1 VEVKDMDKV
10 PSTTMARRDLEVIAR
25 IISRLPDEMTRDE
38 VAWAFAGGLTSTN
51 ERFDVPRF
59 VKACGATS

>member
-1 VEVKDMDKV
+1 MTRKDF
-10 PSTTMARRDLEVIAR
+10 EVIAR
-25 IISRLPDEMTRDE
+25 IISRMPDEMSRSE

-59 VKACGATS
+59 VKACEATL

>member
-1 VEVKDMDKV
+1 MDRV
-10 PSTTMARRDLEVIAR
+10 ASTTMTRKDFEVIAR
-25 IISRLPDEMTRDE
+25 IISRLPDEVTRDE

-59 VKACGATS
+59 VKAATQVPA